1 MAAQGPKEAI
11 KSTGNAPI
19 VKVGHTSNGQHGSDV
34 NAKPKGR
41 KTARSLDIK

>member
-1 MAAQGPKEAI
+1 MAASNPNQAI
-11 KSTGNAPI
+11 KGTGNAPI

-41 KTARSLDIK
+41 RPVRDLSVK